1 MKKLLLYL
9 SIMGYLLGCAP
20 GMFSLAPDMVSNT
33 TSQGRM
39 SVDLAGLNKANIALM
54 PLRSTFGTPTKNN
67 TVKDQFSDQITRN
80 FPNIKLVHSDKLNR
94 WMFAKNRRGF
104 REYRKLQEKYI
115 ARGMFS
121 KDDLAVFGS
130 AKIDY
135 VISISL
141 NSSTQ
146 SAYYPK
152 PYLFL
157 MSMQIWDVNTGRIV
171 WDITQEGQV
180 IVELEDENK
189 SSRMALMR
197 HMCDSVLAKLS

>member
-9 SIMGYLLGCAP
+9 SVISYLLGCAP
-20 GMFSLAPDMVSNT
+20 GIFSLAPDMVSNT
-33 TSQGRM
+33 TSLGRM
-39 SVDLAGLNKANIALM
+39 NVDLTNFNKANIALM

-67 TVKDQFSDQITRN
+67 TIKEQFCDQITRN

-104 REYRKLQEKYI
+104 RKYRKLQEKYI

-121 KDDLAVFGS
+121 KDDLAVFSS

-141 NSSTQ
+141 NSGTQ
-146 SAYYPK
+146 GPYYPK

-157 MSMQIWDVNTGRIV
+157 MSMQIWDVNSGQIV

-189 SSRMALMR
+189 TSRTALMR
-197 HMCDSVLAKLS
+197 HMCDSVLARLS